1 MRRRILVAI
10 VSVTTV
16 AVVLFA
22 VPLAFTL
29 SDLYREEE
37 VIRLQR
43 AAAELSENVPTS
55 FPQPSDPVEFPKAD
69 GRVVALYDRAG
80 DRVAGR
86 GPIVGDAIV
95 KRALRGDVSD
105 TRIADTLVVGT
116 PVTRGERVV
125 GALRVE
131 GSISAVTSRTWNS
144 VLVMTGFGALVV
156 AISAA
161 IATWQARRLAQPVG
175 RLARDAVRLGEGDFT
190 IDSHKSG
197 VPELDALSHALT
209 TTATRL
215 DEMLIRERRFSE
227 DASHQ
232 LRTPLAG
239 LRLTLEAAQIDAK
252 TDPNSA
258 FAAAL
263 TQVDRLE
270 RTIEDLLAL
279 AREQPAARTPLDV
292 RPMLTSLDDDWH
304 GRLAVAGRPFRVMS
318 DRDIPPVPVSDRA
331 LRQILDVL
339 VDNAWHHG
347 AGEIGV
353 RARHTT
359 GGMVIDV
366 TDEGPGITGAP
377 DSVFH
382 RRAPGA
388 THHGIGLALARS
400 LAEAEGLRLTLVEPG
415 PKPVFSIF
423 LPLAS
428 QE

>member
-1 MRRRILVAI
+1 MRRRILFAI

-43 AAAELSENVPTS
+43 AAAELSENVPTA
-55 FPQPSDPVEFPKAD
+55 FPLVTDPVEFPAAD
-69 GRVVALYDRAG
+69 GRLVALYDRAG

-86 GPIVGDAIV
+86 GPVVGDGIV
-95 KRALRGDVSD
+95 KRALRGDVTD
-105 TRIADTLVVGT
+105 TQNGEALVVGT

-131 GSISAVTSRTWNS
+131 GTVSAISSRTWSS
-144 VLVMTGFGALVV
+144 VLVMAGFGALVV

-161 IATWQARRLAQPVG
+161 IATWQARRLARPVD

-190 IDSHKSG
+190 IDPHTTG
-197 VPELDALSHALT
+197 IPELDSLSHALT
-209 TTATRL
+209 TTAARL

-239 LRLTLEAAQIDAK
+239 LRVTLEAAQIDAA
-252 TDPNSA
+252 TEPGAA
-258 FAAAL
+258 FDAAL
-263 TQVDRLE
+263 AQVDRLE
-270 RTIEDLLAL
+270 STIEDLLVL
-279 AREQPAARTPLDV
+279 AREQPAARSDV
-292 RPMLTSLDDDWH
+292 DLRPILTALDDDWH
-304 GRLAVAGRPFRVMS
+304 GRLAVAGRPLRVVS
-318 DRDIPPVPVSDRA
+318 DRDVSHAAVSDRA

-339 VDNAWHHG
+339 VDNALQHG
-347 AGEIGV
+347 TGEISV
-353 RARHTT
+353 HARGTT
-359 GGMVIDV
+359 GGVVIDV
-366 TDEGPGITGAP
+366 TDEGPGITGDP
-377 DSVFH
+377 DSIFQ

-388 THHGIGLALARS
+388 TNNGIGLALARS
-400 LAEAEGLRLTLVEPG
+400 LAEAEGLRLGLVHPG
-415 PKPVFSIF
+415 PEPVFSVF
-423 LPLAS
+423 VPTRV
-428 QE
+428 